1 MNLPTYYYD
10 IVDHPMIKE
19 IKETTKINLNTKI
32 PYYNISKLIGKEVK
46 HFKRDIVN
54 DEDRLRYVYRIE
66 NFVLDANDPAKIL
79 VIYSTIY
86 PDYICENKTWAREL
100 REFFSKVD
108 KEKYPYSKEE
118 YRFTRLLN
126 IELTAINTINEKCT
140 KREIKWNW
148 LKRSRKNDLE
158 ATYDIH
164 ENKPYKCKILSDF
177 KREYPNTIKE

>member
-1 MNLPTYYYD
+1 MNLPIPLYYSNLT
-10 IVDHPMIKE
+10 DHPMIQE
-19 IKETTKINLNTKI
+19 IREINKDKNEVKYELSN
-32 PYYNISKLIGKEVK
+32 LIGTIVK

-100 REFFSKVD
+100 CEFFSKVD

-148 LKRSRKNDLE
+148 LKRSRKQNDLE